1 MSGNSAANHF
11 RYWFVKGWPKAVV
24 LVGWILFWLAG
35 VAGESVPWEALLLG
49 PALMLAG
56 VVMIVRNSPKLR

>member
-1 MSGNSAANHF
+1 MSGNSVTNHS
-11 RYWFVKGWPKAVV
+11 RYWFVKGWPKALV

-35 VAGESVPWEALLLG
+35 VAGERVPWEALLLG

>member
-1 MSGNSAANHF
+1 MSGNSALNHS
-11 RYWFVKGWPKAVV
+11 RYWFVKGWPKALV
-24 LVGWILFWLAG
+24 LVGWLLFWLAG
-35 VAGESVPWEALLLG
+35 VAGESVPWEALFPG

>member
-1 MSGNSAANHF
+1 MSGNSATNHT
-11 RYWFVKGWPKAVV
+11 RDWFVKGWPKAVV

-35 VAGESVPWEALLLG
+35 VAGESVPLEALFLG
-49 PALMLAG
+49 PVLMLAG

>member
-1 MSGNSAANHF
+1 MSGNSAANHS
-11 RYWFVKGWPKAVV
+11 RYWFVKGWPKALV

-35 VAGESVPWEALLLG
+35 VAGERVPWEALFPG

>member
-1 MSGNSAANHF
+1 MSGNSATNHS
-11 RYWFVKGWPKAVV
+11 RYWFVKGWPKALV

-35 VAGESVPWEALLLG
+35 VAGERVPLEALFPG

-56 VVMIVRNSPKLR
+56 VVMIVRNNPKLR

>member
-1 MSGNSAANHF
+1 MSGNSAANHS
-11 RYWFVKGWPKAVV
+11 RHWFVKGWPKAVV

-35 VAGESVPWEALLLG
+35 VAGERVPWEALLLG

>member
-11 RYWFVKGWPKAVV
+11 RYWFVKGWPKALV

>member
-1 MSGNSAANHF
+1 MSGNSFTNHS
-11 RYWFVKGWPKAVV
+11 RYWFVKGWPKALV

-35 VAGESVPWEALLLG
+35 VAGERVPLEALFLG